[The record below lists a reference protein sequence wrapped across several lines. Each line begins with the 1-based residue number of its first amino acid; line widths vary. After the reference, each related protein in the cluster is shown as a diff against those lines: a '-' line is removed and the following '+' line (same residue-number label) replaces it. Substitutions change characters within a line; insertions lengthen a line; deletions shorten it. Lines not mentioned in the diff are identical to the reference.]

1 MYYIQPYIQRSK
13 TISCTV
19 QERKA
24 TRSQIETSSVKLE
37 LKPPKG
43 TRDFYPPDM
52 RMRKWLF
59 GQFDA
64 VSQVFG
70 FEHYDSPVLET
81 EALFIRKAGEEIRDQ
96 LFNFEVRSACP
107 QTL

>member
-1 MYYIQPYIQRSK
+1 
-13 TISCTV
+13 
-19 QERKA
+19 
-24 TRSQIETSSVKLE
+24 
-37 LKPPKG
+37 
-43 TRDFYPPDM
+43 M

-59 GQFDA
+59 GHFDA

-96 LFNFEVRSACP
+96 LFNFEVRSTCP
-107 QTL
+107 DLVGTYVNRRNVSDSNVSDLLFEMYLILCRVASGPSRFDPRPMMGM